1 MQVKM
6 NLRLGSLEILNENS
20 FRLTALLGMTA
31 PKSVLLEN
39 TTVQLETLVQ
49 HTTQYQQRLLL
60 ARWLL
65 LVWSSILPILSSFSS
80 HTSLPDPTF
89 SC

>member
-39 TTVQLETLVQ
+39 TTVQFFLGLRDPGVSLKGRIS
-49 HTTQYQQRLLL
+49 RLPEQPC
-60 ARWLL
+60 WLYA
-65 LVWSSILPILSSFSS
+65 
-80 HTSLPDPTF
+80 
-89 SC
+89 